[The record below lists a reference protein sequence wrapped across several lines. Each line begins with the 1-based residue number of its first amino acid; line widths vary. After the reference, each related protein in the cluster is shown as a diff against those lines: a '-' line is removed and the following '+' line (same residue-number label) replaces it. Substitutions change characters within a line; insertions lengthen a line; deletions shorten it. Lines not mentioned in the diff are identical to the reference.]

1 MHPFLRKI
9 FEATRLTRQVRIAE
23 AKAAIRDA
31 LAPRSQAGPHVA
43 GDRDDDVI
51 DVDVVEVPA
60 AAESDD
66 AADTLPGAVELLDE
80 PGEAI
85 VEPESLP
92 RREPAAGRFLESS
105 FTSSAG
111 TRAFK
116 LFVPGGYEGDAL
128 PLVVM
133 LHGCTQDP
141 DDFAAGTRMNAIAQE
156 RGFMVL
162 YPAQTQR
169 ANGQRC
175 WNWFSPQHQH
185 RGRGEPALIAAM
197 TRHVLQTH
205 SVDRERVYVAGLSAG
220 GAMAAILAR
229 EYRDLFAAAGV
240 HSGIVPGIARD
251 VASALAVMRSGPEAA
266 FPLLAAFDDVASAK
280 RGSAPLIVFH
290 GDADRTVAV
299 ANGDAIL
306 AGALADAP
314 VVATTC
320 QGMAAGGE
328 RPFRRTVWRRTDD
341 DAAPS
346 VAEHWVVHGSAHA
359 WSGGDASG
367 SFTDPTGPDASREM
381 LRFFV
386 EHPRATVVEEAT
398 QTSP

>member
-9 FEATRLTRQVRIAE
+9 FDATRLTRQGRIAE
-23 AKAAIRDA
+23 ATAAIHEA
-31 LAPRSQAGPHVA
+31 VAPAAQAGAHVA
-43 GDRDDDVI
+43 AEQRDDDVI
-51 DVDVVEVPA
+51 DVDVVEMPSA
-60 AAESDD
+60 AAADD
-66 AADTLPGAVELLDE
+66 LETEPGALELLDE

-85 VEPESLP
+85 AEPESL
-92 RREPAAGRFLESS
+92 RPADPVHGRFIESS

-116 LFVPGGYEGDAL
+116 LFVPGGCEGDAL

-156 RGFMVL
+156 QGFLVL

-175 WNWFSPQHQH
+175 WNWFSPQHQR

-197 TRHVLQTH
+197 TRHVVQTH

-229 EYRDLFAAAGV
+229 EYRDVFAAAGV
-240 HSGIVPGIARD
+240 HSGIVPGIVRD
-251 VASALAVMRSGPEAA
+251 VASAFAVMRAGPDAA
-266 FPLLAAFDDVASAK
+266 FTPLAAAVDAPSATP
-280 RGSAPLIVFH
+280 GSAPLIVFH

-299 ANGDAIL
+299 ANGDALL
-306 AGALADAP
+306 AAAIADAP
-314 VVATTC
+314 VVATTSE
-320 QGMAAGGE
+320 GMAASGE
-328 RPFRRTVWRRTDD
+328 RPFRRTVWRRADD
-341 DAAPS
+341 AAAPS

-367 SFTDPTGPDASREM
+367 SYTDPSGPDASREM
-381 LRFFV
+381 LRFFA
-386 EHPRATVVEEAT
+386 EHPRAAVAEAT
-398 QTSP
+398 QASP